1 MATATTPPPYEGS
14 STAPAVAPLHS
25 LSITS
30 AHPQARSSS
39 ALTDDQP
46 SCAPPARTQSQPPS
60 IIRRRFRSSSHLSAE
75 KTTSAAASRDS
86 ATAGDAAAPAP
97 SASALSSASSTSTPP
112 MPTMLQPRVAVVL
125 NVPKPWHPWLF
136 ALRLAS
142 ILPAL
147 WWGLP
152 SLLRLLIHFLPGPP
166 DQFQLVRPLSGSC
179 DAGSPDPLQT
189 SALSSSC
196 AGEQHGSATA
206 AMMAAAPYAITETAL
221 ATIWCFACG
230 YLAFFFTDCL
240 MSRWYICAISILSF
254 WTPFP
259 FTLAVY
265 LPKLA
270 NIGFDFFRLIHY
282 TPQATIVRLL
292 SINAVNA
299 YLTLTVLSLTGG
311 FQDPRLLLPGWVSIA
326 TTLTICYHVTHQKIN
341 IRKET
346 STSVNVFSIASYIT
360 MVVLLAHMQTYQSD
374 YPIMPV
380 VSKSNHLWEEGK
392 RLVAHAKALIHE
404 YAER

>member
-1 MATATTPPPYEGS
+1 MAPATNPPPYEGS
-14 STAPAVAPLHS
+14 SAAPAVAPL
-25 LSITS
+25 T
-30 AHPQARSSS
+30 HPPARSSL
-39 ALTDDQP
+39 ALSTGDP
-46 SCAPPARTQSQPPS
+46 SPCAPPARTQSQPPS
-60 IIRRRFRSSSHLSAE
+60 MIRRRFRSASSLAAE
-75 KTTSAAASRDS
+75 KTAADS
-86 ATAGDAAAPAP
+86 ATAAGDAA
-97 SASALSSASSTSTPP
+97 SASALSSASPPRSTPA
-112 MPTMLQPRVAVVL
+112 PTPPIPSMLQPRVAVVL

-152 SLLRLLIHFLPGPP
+152 SLLRLLIHLLPGPP
-166 DQFQLVRPLSGSC
+166 DQFQLVRPGGSC
-179 DAGSPDPLQT
+179 DAADALQ
-189 SALSSSC
+189 SLC
-196 AGEQHGSATA
+196 AGEHG
-206 AMMAAAPYAITETAL
+206 AMAAPYAVTETAL

-240 MSRWYICAISILSF
+240 MSRW
-254 WTPFP
+254 
-259 FTLAVY
+259 
-265 LPKLA
+265 
-270 NIGFDFFRLIHY
+270 LIHY

-360 MVVLLAHMQTYQSD
+360 MVVLLAHLQTRQSD
-374 YPIMPV
+374 YPIMPI
-380 VSKSNHLWEEGK
+380 VSRGRRLWEEGTH
-392 RLVAHAKALIHE
+392 LVVHAMALIHE